1 MNAWWHFVWLAGW
14 NGFKAKKHCHDIVSL
29 SPSFDTTCGNTS
41 VVTICFCRQS
51 MQLHKRSPTVRSSLS
66 PPPPFSELCHW
77 SFIITVMT
85 IVQMFTRSRHH
96 DSPANGQAVILLTG
110 FLEVFVY
117 IYIWK
122 LDFGNSN
129 GQLCYQTRQCWYGK
143 HEHSG
148 SLHSCTIIESDMP
161 NEILMLIYVNVRL
174 VEALI
179 LSFRKFEHFLCN
191 CWVVEHLIKVSS
203 QSRGLGSCWQNE

>member
-1 MNAWWHFVWLAGW
+1 
-14 NGFKAKKHCHDIVSL
+14 
-29 SPSFDTTCGNTS
+29 
-41 VVTICFCRQS
+41 
-51 MQLHKRSPTVRSSLS
+51 
-66 PPPPFSELCHW
+66 
-77 SFIITVMT
+77 MT

-96 DSPANGQAVILLTG
+96 DSPANGQAVIFLTG

-117 IYIWK
+117 IYFC
-122 LDFGNSN
+122 LDFGNSI
-129 GQLCYQTRQCWYGK
+129 GQLCPLSSRQCWYGK

-179 LSFRKFEHFLCN
+179 LSFWKFEHFLCN
-191 CWVVEHLIKVSS
+191 C
-203 QSRGLGSCWQNE
+203 

>member
-1 MNAWWHFVWLAGW
+1 MSEKIIVGPHGGILYVIVFIKVLCQRWCSVDDCVVEQTGDVKSVIPFEHLDGWWEHA
-14 NGFKAKKHCHDIVSL
+14 VSSFRSL
-29 SPSFDTTCGNTS
+29 LTEDSKTSP
-41 VVTICFCRQS
+41 
-51 MQLHKRSPTVRSSLS
+51 
-66 PPPPFSELCHW
+66 
-77 SFIITVMT
+77 
-85 IVQMFTRSRHH
+85 H
-96 DSPANGQAVILLTG
+96 DSPDDGQAVIFLTG

-117 IYIWK
+117 KYFWN
-122 LDFGNSN
+122 LDFGNSI
-129 GQLCYQTRQCWYGK
+129 GQHGPLSSRQCWYGK